1 MKKLPADHF
10 DESRFLLRELGK
22 LGREKAPRTLLPSVL
37 QRLEVGD
44 FYFRWD
50 SPLGPVF
57 VAYNKKGIS
66 AVMQAR
72 SGGAFERFFRRRF
85 SRPVYLEVGLPQ
97 KGWRNEAKW
106 AAAGKRK
113 EIPFDLESLS
123 PFEQAVLRKASE
135 IPRGEVRPYG
145 WIAREIGRPKA
156 VRAVGTALA
165 KNPIPILIP
174 CHRVIRS
181 DGRIGE
187 YALGKKLKKEILAAE
202 GVDVTALEE
211 AAGSGARY
219 LGSDTT
225 RIFCFPTCRQAKRI
239 SAPHKVLF
247 PSEREAREAG
257 YRPCKL
263 CRPPGPNRGIPA
275 IYPKP

>member
-1 MKKLPADHF
+1 MKNLPADLLG
-10 DESRFLLRELGK
+10 ESRSLLRELGK
-22 LGREKAPRTLLPSVL
+22 MGREKAPRTLLPGVL
-37 QRLEVGD
+37 RTLDLGD
-44 FYFRWD
+44 FYFGWN

-57 VAYNKKGIS
+57 VAYNRKGIS
-66 AVMQAR
+66 AVMPAR
-72 SGGAFERFFRRRF
+72 SGGAFERSFRRRF
-85 SRPVYLEVGLPQ
+85 SRPVYREPGIPQ
-97 KGWRNEAKW
+97 KGWRDEAKW
-106 AAAGKRK
+106 EAAGKRRR
-113 EIPFDLESLS
+113 IPFDLGSLS
-123 PFEQAVLRKASE
+123 PFEQAVLRKALE
-135 IPRGEVRPYG
+135 IPPGEVRPYG

-187 YALGKKLKKEILAAE
+187 YALGKKLKREILAAE
-202 GVDVTALEE
+202 GVDVAGLEE
-211 AAGSGARY
+211 AVGSGTRY

-239 SAPHKVLF
+239 SVGHRVIF
-247 PSEREAREAG
+247 PAEREALAAG

-263 CRPPGPNRGIPA
+263 CRPLQA
-275 IYPKP
+275 A

>member
-1 MKKLPADHF
+1 MKNLPADLF
-10 DESRFLLRELGK
+10 GETPSLLRELGK
-22 LGREKAPRTLLPSVL
+22 MGREKAPRTLLPGVL
-37 QRLEVGD
+37 RTLDLGD
-44 FYFRWD
+44 FYFGWN

-57 VAYNKKGIS
+57 VAYNRKGIS
-66 AVMQAR
+66 AVMPAR
-72 SGGAFERFFRRRF
+72 SGGAFERSFRRRF
-85 SRPVYLEVGLPQ
+85 SRPIYREPGISQ
-97 KGWRNEAKW
+97 KGWRDEAKW
-106 AAAGKRK
+106 DAAGKRRK
-113 EIPFDLESLS
+113 IPFDLGFLS
-123 PFEQAVLRKASE
+123 PFEQAVLRKALE

-187 YALGKKLKKEILAAE
+187 YALGKKLKREILAAE
-202 GVDVTALEE
+202 GVDVAGLEE
-211 AAGSGARY
+211 AVGSGTRY

-225 RIFCFPTCRQAKRI
+225 RIFCFPTCRQARRI
-239 SAPHKVLF
+239 SVGHRVIF
-247 PSEREAREAG
+247 PAEREALDAG

-263 CRPPGPNRGIPA
+263 CRPLRA
-275 IYPKP
+275 A